1 MVLCFSRLPIVRYF
15 SADWLAPW
23 TEKMIQCSNQVM
35 TLPILVAWFL
45 DYSQQASME
54 LGWNRTKGYPK
65 TYSKYTFMLPCQRPI
80 SKAPTF
86 SLTHVLGTSQDLKVD
101 CHWKVSMQKV
111 PTIWLGTTCSCCV
124 PIHVAFSTT
133 QSSVPIDLNTVYW
146 YHFEHN
152 STLSLKLYLL
162 VKDKIWGI

>member
-45 DYSQQASME
+45 DYSQQASMD
-54 LGWNRTKGYPK
+54 LGWNRTKAIQKLTASTLLCFHANDPYQKLQP
-65 TYSKYTFMLPCQRPI
+65 
-80 SKAPTF
+80 F

-111 PTIWLGTTCSCCV
+111 PTIWLGTTCSCCA

-133 QSSVPIDLNTVYW
+133 QSSVPIHLNTVYW

-152 STLSLKLYLL
+152 STLSFKLYLL